1 MSTGLRQTVWQ
12 GALGVGIRAKS
23 QVPRT
28 ARLSG
33 SQGQGRCQGPG
44 RSLLGISILPFFH
57 FLSQQ
62 LCRAL
67 PLGVQFLVANS
78 RPRGSG
84 LQSLWA
90 AAGLSSSQTP
100 GMRVVR
106 PRTLLLLLPG
116 ALILTETWAGESGTA
131 SAGRGE
137 GTARGS
143 GEQDPQGRT
152 PLPPTRP
159 APSAWSRPVSP
170 LLPAPSSRPP
180 GPGPSPTISVSQAPL
195 PLPRSLPGHLGP
207 GTRVRRRVQI
217 SPLPAPRLPLPEVFL
232 HRRVPARPRGAPLHL
247 RRLRGR
253 HAVRAVRQRRPGSE
267 DRAAVAVGGAGGA
280 GVLGSW
286 DTDI

>member
-1 MSTGLRQTVWQ
+1 MG
-12 GALGVGIRAKS
+12 
-23 QVPRT
+23 
-28 ARLSG
+28 
-33 SQGQGRCQGPG
+33 
-44 RSLLGISILPFFH
+44 
-57 FLSQQ
+57 
-62 LCRAL
+62 
-67 PLGVQFLVANS
+67 
-78 RPRGSG
+78 
-84 LQSLWA
+84 
-90 AAGLSSSQTP
+90 
-100 GMRVVR
+100 

-280 GVLGSW
+280 RVLGSGNPKN
-286 DTDI
+286 